1 MINNRRRPLLAAAFL
16 IPLLVQ
22 VPTAFGQGD
31 EYDAARN
38 LIQHVQDD
46 LHSIQPAGPHQGKDR
61 ERIQDAL
68 KHLSDMDRRLT
79 KDKFSKDAISDAI
92 DNVQGI
98 LNHNTLETRERD
110 MLTADVHDLRELKLY
125 KGR

>member
-1 MINNRRRPLLAAAFL
+1 MIKQRQRPLLVAAFL
-16 IPLLVQ
+16 VPLLIQ
-22 VPTAFGQGD
+22 VPQAFGQGE
-31 EYDAARN
+31 EYDAARS

-68 KHLSDMDRRLT
+68 KHLSDLDRHLT
-79 KDKFSKDAISDAI
+79 RDKFSKGSIGDAI

-110 MLTADVHDLRELKLY
+110 MLNADVHDLRELKLY

>member
-1 MINNRRRPLLAAAFL
+1 MFKAISRRVLLVGVL
-16 IPLLVQ
+16 IPLLGQAPMVF
-22 VPTAFGQGD
+22 AQGD

-38 LIQHVQDD
+38 MLQRVEDD
-46 LHSIQPAGPHQGKDR
+46 LHTIHPSGPHQGKDR

-68 KHLSDMDRRLT
+68 KHLSDLDRHFSR
-79 KDKFSKDAISDAI
+79 DNFSKGAIDDAIG
-92 DNVQGI
+92 NLQGI

-110 MLTADVHDLRELKLY
+110 MLNADVHDLRELKLY

>member
-1 MINNRRRPLLAAAFL
+1 MIKHRRRPLLVTAFL

-22 VPTAFGQGD
+22 VPMAFAQGD

-68 KHLSDMDRRLT
+68 KHLSDLDRHLT
-79 KDKFSKDAISDAI
+79 KDKFSKGSIGDAI
-92 DNVQGI
+92 DNVQDI

-110 MLTADVHDLRELKLY
+110 MLNADAHDLRELKLY